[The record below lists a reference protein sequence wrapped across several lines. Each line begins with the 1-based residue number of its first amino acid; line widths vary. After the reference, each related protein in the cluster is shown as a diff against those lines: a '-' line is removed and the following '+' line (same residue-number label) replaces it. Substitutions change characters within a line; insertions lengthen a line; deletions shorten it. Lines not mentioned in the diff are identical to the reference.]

1 MRRNRVAV
9 IDDDESVRTALVRLF
24 RSVDFETFA
33 FASARA
39 FLSEFRD
46 LTLDCVVLDLQM
58 PEMTGLD
65 LQRYLKMVYPSLSL
79 PVVMITAHDEPGSA
93 RAVSRPAL
101 RPTCA
106 SPSRARCS
114 SSRFAGSSERTTE
127 RDRRLS
133 ARTTTRARRTTGRAE
148 PQTPKSASSS
158 RARRPDRAPRRRR
171 IPPS

>member
-1 MRRNRVAV
+1 MRQHRVAV

-65 LQRYLKMVYPSLSL
+65 VQRYLRMVYPGLSL
-79 PVVMITAHDEPGSA
+79 PVVMITAHDEPGVCETCLAAGIAAYLRKPVESTA
-93 RAVSRPAL
+93 LIEEVRKLVRPNH
-101 RPTCA
+101 
-106 SPSRARCS
+106 
-114 SSRFAGSSERTTE
+114 
-127 RDRRLS
+127 
-133 ARTTTRARRTTGRAE
+133 
-148 PQTPKSASSS
+148 
-158 RARRPDRAPRRRR
+158 
-171 IPPS
+171 

>member
-1 MRRNRVAV
+1 MRRHRVAV

-65 LQRYLKMVYPSLSL
+65 VQRYLKMVYPTLSL
-79 PVVMITAHDEPGSA
+79 PVVMITAHDEPGSCECCLA
-93 RAVSRPAL
+93 AGVAAYL
-101 RPTCA
+101 RKPVESTVLVD
-106 SPSRARCS
+106 
-114 SSRFAGSSERTTE
+114 EV
-127 RDRRLS
+127 RRLI
-133 ARTTTRARRTTGRAE
+133 E
-148 PQTPKSASSS
+148 
-158 RARRPDRAPRRRR
+158 APL
-171 IPPS
+171 

>member
-1 MRRNRVAV
+1 MRRPRVAV

-65 LQRYLKMVYPSLSL
+65 VQRYLKMVYPSLSL
-79 PVVMITAHDEPGSA
+79 PVVMITAHDEPGSYETCVA
-93 RAVSRPAL
+93 AGVAAYLRKPVESTALVDEVRRLIRPA
-101 RPTCA
+101 
-106 SPSRARCS
+106 
-114 SSRFAGSSERTTE
+114 
-127 RDRRLS
+127 
-133 ARTTTRARRTTGRAE
+133 
-148 PQTPKSASSS
+148 Q
-158 RARRPDRAPRRRR
+158 
-171 IPPS
+171 